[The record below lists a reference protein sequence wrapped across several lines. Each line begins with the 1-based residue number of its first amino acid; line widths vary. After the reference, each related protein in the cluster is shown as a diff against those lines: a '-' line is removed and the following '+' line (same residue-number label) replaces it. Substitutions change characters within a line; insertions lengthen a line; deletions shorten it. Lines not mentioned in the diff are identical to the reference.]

1 VRRLSFTFLF
11 SAAALAGAQGCT
23 APAASNAVAVTAGP
37 HMVEPPP
44 PEPGVSSPVLNRG
57 LQFRN
62 GPGAFISPE
71 DYPAAA
77 IQVRQQGTVRFRLDV
92 GPSGRVSGCTILVSS
107 GSSVLD
113 STTCA
118 LMQRRAR
125 FTPATDSSG
134 NPVQSSIDEQYSWK
148 LPPAR

>member
-1 VRRLSFTFLF
+1 MRKSTTFILA
-11 SAAALAGAQGCT
+11 AAALASSQGCT
-23 APAASNAVAVTAGP
+23 APAASSTAAAMTTAP
-37 HMVEPPP
+37 MVEPPP
-44 PEPGVSSPVLNRG
+44 PQPAAAQPPVVNRR

-77 IQVRQQGTVRFRLDV
+77 LQARQQGTVRFRLTV
-92 GPSGRVSGCTILVSS
+92 SAEGRVTYCTILQSS
-107 GSSVLD
+107 GHSILD
-113 STTCA
+113 ASICR
-118 LMQRRAR
+118 LMRSRAR

-134 NPVQSSIDEQYSWK
+134 NPVQSAIDEQYTWK